1 MEPDSHVVQS
11 ESEPRAEKAVTTDDF
26 ERLDPRVVRFWAL
39 SAGFGTGL
47 VLLLALVGGVVL
59 WTFTGFPR
67 FIIVGV
73 WLWLGLTFFFEAS
86 WLPRRRYEATSFR
99 LSPTF
104 YEFRSGVYW
113 RTSVMIPISR
123 LQHIDLLRGPL
134 ERRFGLA
141 TLEIYTAGTRNAS
154 HKIAGVQFD
163 RALEL
168 RRRMIEAAELEAE

>member
-1 MEPDSHVVQS
+1 MEPDAASIRT
-11 ESEPRAEKAVTTDDF
+11 EPPKDLNGVKSTDDF
-26 ERLDPRVVRFWAL
+26 ERLDPHVVRLWIL
-39 SAGFGTGL
+39 SAALGTGL

-67 FIIVGV
+67 FIIVGA
-73 WLWLGLTFFFEAS
+73 WLWLGLTFFFETS